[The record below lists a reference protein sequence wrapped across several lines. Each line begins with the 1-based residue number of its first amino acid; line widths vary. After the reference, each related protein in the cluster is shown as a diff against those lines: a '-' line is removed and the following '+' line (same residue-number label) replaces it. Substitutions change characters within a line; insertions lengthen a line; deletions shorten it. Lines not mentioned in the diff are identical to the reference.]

1 MARIE
6 YDYVTKW
13 VDEGIRLRTEKAVTL
28 NQWHHVALTYTGS
41 RWASGVKIYV
51 DGEDQTLEILLDD
64 VNSQGAVKREP
75 LRIGAGGGPENRF
88 HGRIDDVRI
97 YQRALSAAETG
108 ILADLTPVTAI
119 AAMPEDRRTAAQAD
133 KIRDYFLDH
142 ALPARIAEA
151 RTRLMDAQAKRDAF
165 HQSLPTVMVM
175 EEMPAP
181 RETHLLIRG
190 MYDKPGE
197 VVTPK
202 LPAALVSSA
211 DAYPP
216 NRLGLARW
224 LVDPS
229 NPLTARVTVNRF
241 WQIYFGA
248 GIVKTTEDFGSQ
260 GEPPSHPDLL
270 DWLAT
275 EFVRT
280 GWDVKA
286 LQKTIVMSAT
296 YRQASRLS
304 PDLLAKDPDN
314 RLLARGPNL
323 RLSADIVR
331 DQALAIAGLL
341 VNRIGG
347 PSVKPYQ
354 PEGLWNEIGGGGA
367 YVQDHGDNLYRRSLY
382 TFWRRTI
389 PPPSMANFDASAREN
404 HVVRPVVTNTP
415 LQALD
420 LMNDVAYVEA
430 ARVFAQRVIRQG
442 GKTPPERIAY
452 AFRLATARR
461 PKEAESEILLD
472 AFRQN
477 LDRFTVEPDAALKY
491 VSYGE
496 YPRDAG
502 LDVSELAAYTSVTS
516 LILNLNE
523 TVMKE

>member
-1 MARIE
+1 MAPAAGR
-6 YDYVTKW
+6 
-13 VDEGIRLRTEKAVTL
+13 
-28 NQWHHVALTYTGS
+28 
-41 RWASGVKIYV
+41 
-51 DGEDQTLEILLDD
+51 
-64 VNSQGAVKREP
+64 
-75 LRIGAGGGPENRF
+75 RIGSSGS
-88 HGRIDDVRI
+88 IDDVRI
-97 YQRALSAAETG
+97 YKRALSPAEAG

-119 AAMPEDRRTAAQAD
+119 AALPEDKRTGAQAD
-133 KIRDYFLDH
+133 KIRDYFLEH
-142 ALPARIAEA
+142 ALPAHIAEA
-151 RTRLMDAQAKRDAF
+151 RTRLTDAQIKRDAF
-165 HQSLPTVMVM
+165 YQSLPTVMVM
-175 EEMPAP
+175 EEMPTP

-197 VVTPK
+197 VVTPQ
-202 LPAALVSSA
+202 LPAALASSPN
-211 DAYPP
+211 AYPP

-241 WQIYFGA
+241 WQMYFGT
-248 GIVKTTEDFGSQ
+248 GIVKTAEDFGSQ
-260 GEPPSHPDLL
+260 GEPPSHPELL

-275 EFVRT
+275 EFIRT

-304 PDLLAKDPDN
+304 PELLAKDPDN
-314 RLLARGPNL
+314 RLLARGPNV

-341 VNRIGG
+341 TNKIGG

-354 PEGLWNEIGGGGA
+354 PEGLWNEVGGGSD

-382 TFWRRTI
+382 TFWRRSI

-404 HVVRPVVTNTP
+404 HMVRPVVTNTP

-430 ARVFAQRVIRQG
+430 ARVFAQRVIKEG

-452 AFRLATARR
+452 AFRVATARH
-461 PKEAESEILLD
+461 PKPAEAAILLD

-477 LDRFTVEPDAALKY
+477 EDRFTSKPDAALKY
-491 VSYGE
+491 VS
-496 YPRDAG
+496 AG
-502 LDVSELAAYTSVTS
+502 NIRVIAASTSSSWPPTPV
-516 LILNLNE
+516 
-523 TVMKE
+523 